1 MNTSNL
7 NHELVERIKSILDK
21 DDVYYQI
28 YTNRG
33 IYTEDPTKDL
43 DIYLDIAKQA
53 GQEADVEKIKQGIQK
68 RIDNGTLKVVNS
80 YEEIEDI
87 PGELIMKVLAFNPD
101 LEKIN
106 AIGAELSAI
115 PSLAISSSSR
125 GNLEITHSDAQKGIA
140 LESIANQL
148 NIDLKDVMALGD
160 NLNDVSMLE
169 RVGYPVAVENA
180 MPEVKAVAK
189 YVTDTN
195 ENSGVGKAIMKLLK
209 KKIINIKRCI
219 VEMKGLIIVGSAKV
233 GSHTNALAKYLVG
246 QFDTHDL
253 DVDIYDLAE
262 RPLNQLDFSGTTP
275 SIDEIK
281 TNIKDFQEKVMA
293 ADFLVLGTP
302 NYHGSY
308 SGILKMH

>member
-1 MNTSNL
+1 MIKLIATDMDGTLLNAAHEISQENVDAIKFAQSQGITVAIATGRAFYEASTPMAETDLKVPYICLNGAEVRDESFNIMNTSHL

-101 LEKIN
+101 LEKIS

-195 ENSGVGKAIMKLLK
+195 ENSGVGKAIMKVLT
-209 KKIINIKRCI
+209 
-219 VEMKGLIIVGSAKV
+219 E
-233 GSHTNALAKYLVG
+233 
-246 QFDTHDL
+246 
-253 DVDIYDLAE
+253 
-262 RPLNQLDFSGTTP
+262 
-275 SIDEIK
+275 
-281 TNIKDFQEKVMA
+281 EK
-293 ADFLVLGTP
+293 
-302 NYHGSY
+302 
-308 SGILKMH
+308 